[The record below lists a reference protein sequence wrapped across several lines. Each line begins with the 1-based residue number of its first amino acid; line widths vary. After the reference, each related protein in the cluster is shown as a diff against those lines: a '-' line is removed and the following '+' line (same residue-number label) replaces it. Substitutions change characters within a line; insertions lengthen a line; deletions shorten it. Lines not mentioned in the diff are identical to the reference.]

1 MFLIEIALKKRKMK
15 NFSQQK
21 QLLYQI
27 NFNTRPTKINKTEF
41 ESQAV

>member
-27 NFNTRPTKINKTEF
+27 NFNTTKINITEF
-41 ESQAV
+41 ESQAI